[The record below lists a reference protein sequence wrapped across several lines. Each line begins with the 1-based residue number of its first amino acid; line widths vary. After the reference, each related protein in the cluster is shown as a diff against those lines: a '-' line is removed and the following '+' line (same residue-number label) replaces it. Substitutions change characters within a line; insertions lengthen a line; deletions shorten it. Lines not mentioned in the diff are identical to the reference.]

1 MLQTLAR
8 PVLILLTL
16 TAAAWAADAGIHK
29 TIWRSGATTLIISIE
44 EMEDLMKIVKFL
56 EDSGLIIKG
65 VTQTIQNKAKDQK
78 CRCLS
83 TLLGTLGAGLLGNM
97 LTGKRNEM
105 RRWNKQSSLW
115 K

>member
-1 MLQTLAR
+1 
-8 PVLILLTL
+8 
-16 TAAAWAADAGIHK
+16 
-29 TIWRSGATTLIISIE
+29 
-44 EMEDLMKIVKFL
+44 MKIVKFL

-105 RRWNKQSSLW
+105 RR
-115 K
+115 

>member
-29 TIWRSGATTLIISIE
+29 TIWRSGTTTLIISIE

-56 EDSGLIIKG
+56 EDPG
-65 VTQTIQNKAKDQK
+65 
-78 CRCLS
+78 
-83 TLLGTLGAGLLGNM
+83 
-97 LTGKRNEM
+97 
-105 RRWNKQSSLW
+105 
-115 K
+115 